1 MSYILLCSSTLRAVG
16 DHGSVAAHEVSLE
29 LGALRSLY
37 TDNLY
42 TDDVPDPWIAR
53 DTLDVILQEARREPD
68 FQRPAWLSSEIMAW
82 VVGAAHSSIDSSTM
96 LPSVSG
102 WPSISAQTRGRLGG
116 SAMNK
121 M

>member
-1 MSYILLCSSTLRAVG
+1 M
-16 DHGSVAAHEVSLE
+16 AAHEVSLE

-102 WPSISAQTRGRLGG
+102 WASIWEMSVKREAGWEARL
-116 SAMNK
+116 
-121 M
+121 